1 MVWPTNIKMVE
12 RQLQRQITELEAQ
25 YDNQT
30 TKQSMLLLQEVLFAK
45 IAENDKLMEKLRMM
59 EAARNDAEI
68 QHVVQIERLQ
78 REAEMRQQ
86 QINVLKL
93 RNDSLSVE
101 LAKIEDH
108 NALLLDFI
116 AQCTAAMRRARE
128 ALEDLRF

>member
-1 MVWPTNIKMVE
+1 MVE
-12 RQLQRQITELEAQ
+12 RQLQQQITELEAQ
-25 YDNQT
+25 SEQYESQT
-30 TKQSMLLLQEVLFAK
+30 IKQSMLLLQEVLFAK

-59 EAARNDAEI
+59 EAARDDAEI

-101 LAKIEDH
+101 LAKIEDR
-108 NALLLDFI
+108 NALLIDFI

-128 ALEDLRF
+128 ALEDLHF